1 MLSYILFIVGFILI
15 GISLLV
21 ILKDLKRSE
30 LEIEEINRIEENVKE
45 YYKLTEEMIETFDD
59 VIGSKI
65 EEISDEKINFNKDTE
80 KDKRK
85 KIDLLE
91 VNNNTN
97 KISDNNIIEKIF
109 QLQSIGLN
117 TEEIAK
123 KLDRG
128 VREIEIIIKMYSSK
142 NMDKNI

>member
-30 LEIEEINRIEENVKE
+30 LEIEKINRIEENVKE

-123 KLDRG
+123 KLDKG

>member
-123 KLDRG
+123 KLDKG